1 MKKLLVI
8 VGSTG
13 TGKTDLAL
21 ELAKKFNG
29 EIVSADSRQIYIG
42 MDIGTGKIPRSA
54 ELRIKSRSQGDLR
67 PQSGLEELKKE
78 KGRWIVDRVP
88 IHLYDII
95 TPDKTFSVAT
105 YQQLAYKKIADIHK
119 RGKLPIL
126 VGGTGLYIRAVVGG
140 LKIPKVAPDKKLR
153 AQLESRPL
161 PTLVRELEQV
171 DSQTAEEIDKANQRR
186 VVRALEVYLQTG
198 EPFSKLKGRFKVGF
212 NALKIGLTSDR
223 DYLYARVDSRIDAWI
238 KTGFIEEV
246 RALLDKDYKETI
258 AMKALGY
265 QQISMY
271 LEGKR
276 SIEEAIQRTKFGHHN
291 YIRRQVTWFRK
302 EPGIS
307 WFDIAT
313 PGFKQKIFRKIQGW
327 LT

>member
-198 EPFSKLKGRFKVGF
+198 EPFWR
-212 NALKIGLTSDR
+212 
-223 DYLYARVDSRIDAWI
+223 
-238 KTGFIEEV
+238 
-246 RALLDKDYKETI
+246 
-258 AMKALGY
+258 
-265 QQISMY
+265 
-271 LEGKR
+271 
-276 SIEEAIQRTKFGHHN
+276 
-291 YIRRQVTWFRK
+291 
-302 EPGIS
+302 
-307 WFDIAT
+307 
-313 PGFKQKIFRKIQGW
+313 
-327 LT
+327 